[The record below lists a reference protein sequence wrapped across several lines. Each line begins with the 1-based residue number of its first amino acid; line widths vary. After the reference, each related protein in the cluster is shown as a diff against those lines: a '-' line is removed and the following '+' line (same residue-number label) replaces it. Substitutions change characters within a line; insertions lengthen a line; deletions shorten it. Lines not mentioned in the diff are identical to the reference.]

1 MVASASSYQ
10 GGPFVEAFSSSGS
23 NPLVNCKL
31 SGEKGVQKVYEK
43 TVKGYVYTLTGAA
56 SKLQL
61 PKDERKAPLHFLQ
74 QFLVLQIYAPAG
86 QHFAIELG
94 VSFQD
99 HVTFCHDT

>member
-1 MVASASSYQ
+1 M
-10 GGPFVEAFSSSGS
+10 EAFSSSGS

-43 TVKGYVYTLTGAA
+43 AVKGYVYTLNGAA

-94 VSFQD
+94 VSLQD
-99 HVTFCHDT
+99 HATLCQDIHASPFCG